1 MGILNEFEEKEEIQE
16 KEPKT
21 VLSEAD
27 LQKFV
32 KEIVK
37 AELNVVS
44 EFLKTKT
51 AEYILEQQNSKKLQ
65 QEIEEYAK
73 VNEVF
78 KDTILSKMEKFSKDF
93 TEKLQALQDINENF
107 VVSLEKSKFLE
118 RLEKTI
124 QSTVYELGRDKKKK
138 EEELNDKLL
147 EIANRADSEIQQ
159 TKEKFSTLYLI
170 QNIVPWI
177 LTVLCVVIMAFQYFS
192 VRSRLASVDQRINR
206 IENILTG
213 DVKYWYSKAEKQAYM
228 LNLEEIE
235 KRKKEEEKK

>member
-170 QNIVPWI
+170 QNIVPWL